1 VAPDTTNLAERAGE
15 DLRFIRDAMARGSAF
30 TCVPG
35 LGGILMGAVG
45 VAAAVLAPRAGTG
58 HAWLAVWV
66 GAAFLAFA
74 VGVVALLR
82 KARREAHR
90 PAGSAARRFT
100 LALLPPLVAGAALTA
115 ALASRETYAVLPAI
129 WLMLY
134 GCGVVAAG
142 TMTIRPVGVMGA
154 LFVALGVLTLQLPLA
169 FANLALGAGF
179 GALHIVFGIVIG
191 RMKHEH

>member
-1 VAPDTTNLAERAGE
+1 MAPDTTNLAERAGE

-58 HAWLAVWV
+58 RAWLAVWV

-134 GCGVVAAG
+134 GCAVVGAGVHSV
-142 TMTIRPVGVMGA
+142 PVVPLFGGA
-154 LFVALGVLTLQLPLA
+154 LVALGLVA
-169 FANLALGAGF
+169 LALPAQGNLLLGVGF
-179 GALHIVFGIVIG
+179 GAGHLVSGAIVARRYGG
-191 RMKHEH
+191 